1 MPATS
6 GKESGPNKTVIV
18 VVVLVLALA
27 AAAFSITR
35 TISASQGRS
44 IGTLGGIVGKA
55 EAMKDAQQAGRQGA
69 PKGGDPLSGA
79 PPGQP
84 GE

>member
-6 GKESGPNKTVIV
+6 GKEPGPNKTVIV
-18 VVVLVLALA
+18 VVALVLALA

-35 TISASQGRS
+35 TVTAGQGRS

-55 EAMKDAQQAGRQGA
+55 EAMKGAQPGGPQDA